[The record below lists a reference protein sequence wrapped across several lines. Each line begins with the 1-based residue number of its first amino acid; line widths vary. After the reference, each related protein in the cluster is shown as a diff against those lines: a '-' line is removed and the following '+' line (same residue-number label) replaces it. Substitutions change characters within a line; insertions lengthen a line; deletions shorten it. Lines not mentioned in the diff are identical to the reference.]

1 MGFYTPMSQTISS
14 PTAGI
19 ITQQFQQLGHLLSQ
33 SDARLTAES
42 GVAESRAI
50 DVGLNL
56 NELMRL
62 ASFAIDL
69 LEGRPIGHAVRV
81 ALIAGRIA
89 QQLALPVREVASVTY
104 AGLLH
109 DVGLASVATGVYG
122 ELRGQKTSLTEKQVF
137 YHHALMNGRIT
148 QLPDGAQLPP
158 SAEDILKAH
167 THHAAE
173 FIKTWALSQDVQE
186 IILAHHELCDGS
198 GYPYGLS
205 KEAIPLGARILAFA
219 DTIEAV
225 IAEAPTGLATRWSGV
240 ENFVEVKVQHTFDP
254 AVVSAFKALAFQEN
268 ERESIGFLPG
278 LLNHDWLMNLLATL
292 LPHRTSITPS
302 QQLLP
307 VLQAIGRLSDQL
319 MPGCTDRHSLQVAK
333 ISLVLAD
340 RLGIQSAQRGEL
352 AIASLLLSLGKL
364 SLPLSILWR
373 PGALTAPEWQQVQ
386 AYPRES
392 ANLLSSVPSFSQLS
406 QWTGDHQERLNGSGY
421 PNHRKGF
428 DISIASRILGLSNAF
443 VGLTSPRPFRT
454 HFYDPLDAL
463 PILGQGRHRLF
474 DDHLVSL
481 LRTVVLEQPIA
492 GTSHG

>member
-1 MGFYTPMSQTISS
+1 MPQTAIIQTAQTTSLQFEQLGDLMSQPNAGLSS
-14 PTAGI
+14 QPNPNNSTNP
-19 ITQQFQQLGHLLSQ
+19 
-33 SDARLTAES
+33 SDA
-42 GVAESRAI
+42 
-50 DVGLNL
+50 GLNI

-62 ASFAIDL
+62 ASFATDL
-69 LEGRPIGHAVRV
+69 LEGRPIGHGMRV
-81 ALIAGRIA
+81 AVIAGRTA
-89 QQLALPVREVASVTY
+89 QQLGLPVREVTSITY

-122 ELRGQKTSLTEKQVF
+122 ELRTYNNALSEKQVL
-137 YHHALMNGRIT
+137 YHHTLLNGRVM
-148 QLPDGAQLPP
+148 QLPDAVQLPP

-167 THHAAE
+167 THHAGQ
-173 FIKTWALSQDVQE
+173 FIGAWALSQDVQE

-205 KEAIPLGARILAFA
+205 REAIPLGARILAFA

-240 ENFVEVKVQHTFDP
+240 ENFIEVKVAHTFDP
-254 AVVSAFKALAFQEN
+254 EVVSAFKVLAFQEH
-268 ERESIGFLPG
+268 EMDSTDFLPG
-278 LLNHDWLMNLLATL
+278 LLSRDVLMNSLTTL
-292 LPHRTSITPS
+292 LPQRTSIAPA
-302 QQLLP
+302 QQVLP

-319 MPGCTDRHSLQVAK
+319 MPGCTDHQSLQVAR

-352 AIASLLLSLGKL
+352 VTAAMLLSLGKL
-364 SLPLSILWR
+364 SLPLSILWH

-392 ANLLSSVPSFSQLS
+392 ARLLSTVPSFSQLS
-406 QWTGDHQERLNGSGY
+406 QWTGDHQERLNGTGY

-443 VGLTSPRPFRT
+443 VGLTSPRPFRS

-492 GTSHG
+492 GPV